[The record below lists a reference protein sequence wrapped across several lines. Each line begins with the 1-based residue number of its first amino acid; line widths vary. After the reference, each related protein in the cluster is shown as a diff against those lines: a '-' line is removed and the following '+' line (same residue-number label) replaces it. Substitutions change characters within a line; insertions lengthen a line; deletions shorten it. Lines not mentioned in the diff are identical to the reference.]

1 MGSVLP
7 SVLLQDLRGVV
18 LSVRGPSSE
27 VSQAREVSL
36 VAVFDEVTRE
46 GLALLRALP
55 LASDPLVGHLL

>member
-7 SVLLQDLRGVV
+7 SVLLQGLRGVV
-18 LSVRGPSSE
+18 LSVRGPSGE

-46 GLALLRALP
+46 GLALLRVLP